1 MLNDVIESLKPDLQA
16 DVQASLRDVAAE
28 EVRLFLMTHKCKH
41 LPSDDDGFTRK
52 ETIYSVLHWVL
63 SEDENLR
70 KRKYLSRYLMPI
82 DVPMEYLSMQ
92 TNGNLEELLEAKRG
106 LQEEVRIR
114 WSVLFSVI

>member
-1 MLNDVIESLKPDLQA
+1 M
-16 DVQASLRDVAAE
+16 
-28 EVRLFLMTHKCKH
+28 RLFLMTHKCKH

-82 DVPMEYLSMQ
+82 DVPMEYLTMQ
-92 TNGNLEELLEAKRG
+92 TNEKLEELLEAKRG

-114 WSVLFSVI
+114 WSVLLSS